1 MRLDTPAIYF
11 HFPRPARP
19 TFHMDGVAGPL
30 VIAGIDPG
38 CRILSVATMASGETG
53 HRLPGPVCAALEIGA
68 GHPVIARLAP
78 GVELAPSGSSAAPA
92 HGSSTRV
99 GPLPGG
105 DGVSVRVSPSRQAPV
120 SWR

>member
-78 GVELAPSGSSAAPA
+78 GSSWHRRARRPPPLTARVPGSGRCLAATG
-92 HGSSTRV
+92 
-99 GPLPGG
+99 
-105 DGVSVRVSPSRQAPV
+105 
-120 SWR
+120 